1 MSSFPNLVCSLQRAS
16 GSNISVYDPNLR
28 NGKKR
33 DANSCF
39 RSPEDDFG
47 RIKKICPELDAEE
60 GRNPSRVLFV
70 RFLPRDVT
78 EHEIA
83 VLAVPFGPISN
94 LVLTRKN
101 GQALLE
107 MVHLD
112 SARDMLD
119 YYTTVY
125 PPRIRGK
132 LPLKFAYSKY
142 PVLNT
147 TPPNQLITEA
157 ISLANQRHVDVV
169 TPPHYVILA
178 QVDHAPPGLHFGYR
192 QFHHLFKGFGRI
204 LRIVAFPSG
213 SSQKALIEF
222 EEPVSAVVAVM
233 QADGT
238 TFRPEDAPSDLR
250 CTIRVELSRQQSL
263 EVRQEDEYCRDFTI
277 SATPR
282 HRMSEHMFP
291 PSSNE
296 MFRSY
301 RQMDRSGSMDNLS
314 NVWSNISLLDFVTEE
329 RLNSLDPNS
338 LSELASRM
346 VKPLLKAALVVGAQ
360 QSTFMK
366 SQAEVLEHLCPQ
378 NMSSMLTRVQQST
391 LMGSFGSSGHSVP
404 ASEDSRKTA
413 PSAVVYVTNLN
424 QERANADALFT
435 LFGVYGDVQR
445 VKLLHNRK
453 DAALIQ
459 FTDVAQAKRGKL
471 IVALDDYEIDDNTRI
486 RVSFSKSPIRK

>member
-1 MSSFPNLVCSLQRAS
+1 MF
-16 GSNISVYDPNLR
+16 Y
-28 NGKKR
+28 
-33 DANSCF
+33 F
-39 RSPEDDFG
+39 SPQ
-47 RIKKICPELDAEE
+47 ICPELDAEE

-101 GQALLE
+101 GQSLIFSRSVILCIKNSVMNHFLLSFPTCLVCEQALLE

-192 QFHHLFKGFGRI
+192 QFHHVSRLFLLDYISNENRHAFGLPIEFRDLYVNPWDISFTKMYI
-204 LRIVAFPSG
+204 LEG
-213 SSQKALIEF
+213 KSQKALIEF

-263 EVRQEDEYCRDFTI
+263 EVRQEDEYCRDFTV
-277 SATPR
+277 SVTPR

-291 PSSNE
+291 PSSND

-346 VKPLLKAALVVGAQ
+346 VKPL
-360 QSTFMK
+360 
-366 SQAEVLEHLCPQ
+366 
-378 NMSSMLTRVQQST
+378 
-391 LMGSFGSSGHSVP
+391 
-404 ASEDSRKTA
+404 RKYR
-413 PSAVVYVTNLN
+413 SC
-424 QERANADALFT
+424 
-435 LFGVYGDVQR
+435 
-445 VKLLHNRK
+445 
-453 DAALIQ
+453 
-459 FTDVAQAKRGKL
+459 
-471 IVALDDYEIDDNTRI
+471 
-486 RVSFSKSPIRK
+486 